1 LINDRQFCANCFNE
15 FMIAEYTRKPML
27 LVFGNNILNTANAHH
42 SGHGIFFDIIL
53 NGMRSE
59 RTVL

>member
-1 LINDRQFCANCFNE
+1 
-15 FMIAEYTRKPML
+15 MIAEYTRKPML